1 MNRAITISRM
11 TVRQTLGL
19 RRFIGL
25 GALTAAPAGIFI
37 LASGRASVDSLVEI
51 FTGLAIGVF
60 YSVAVPVVA
69 LIMASSALGDERR
82 DATLSFIVLR
92 PIPRTAIAGAKLAGG
107 LATAYGLAGLGAL
120 ALGVLMGARSGD
132 WGYVLPMLA
141 GTMVATATYVALF
154 LPLGY
159 ITERATLIGLAFVF
173 IWETAIA
180 GTIPGL
186 ATTSPWRI
194 GFSAFLDLA
203 PSAVAREVPDFAL
216 GSLEPGVGGS
226 LLKMALLLAVST
238 LVTGWILRRRD
249 LA

>member
-1 MNRAITISRM
+1 MNRAITISGM
-11 TVRQTLGL
+11 TVRQVLGL

-25 GALTAAPAGIFI
+25 GALTAAPAGIFL
-37 LASGRASVDSLVEI
+37 LASGQASVDSLVEI
-51 FTGLAIGVF
+51 FTGLSIGVF

-69 LIMASSALGDERR
+69 LIMAASALGDERR

-92 PIPRTAIAGAKLAGG
+92 PIPRSAIAGAKLAGA
-107 LATAYGLAGLGAL
+107 LATAYGLAGLGAF
-120 ALGVLMGARSGD
+120 ALGVLMAVRSSD
-132 WGYVLPMLA
+132 WGYVLPMLV
-141 GTMVATATYVALF
+141 GTLIATATYVALF

-159 ITERATLIGLAFVF
+159 VTERATLIGLAFVF

-203 PSAVAREVPDFAL
+203 PDAVGREVPDFAL

-226 LLKMALLLAVST
+226 LLKMALLLGIST

-249 LA
+249 LT

>member
-1 MNRAITISRM
+1 MNRAITISGM

-25 GALTAAPAGIFI
+25 GVLTAGPAGIFL
-37 LASGRASVDSLVEI
+37 LASGQASVDSLVEI
-51 FTGLAIGVF
+51 FTGLSIGVF

-69 LIMASSALGDERR
+69 LIMAASALGDERR

-92 PIPRTAIAGAKLAGG
+92 PIPRSAIAGAKLAGA

-120 ALGVLMGARSGD
+120 ALGILMGVRSDD
-132 WGYVLPMLA
+132 WGYVVPMLV
-141 GTMVATATYVALF
+141 GTLIATATYVALF

-159 ITERATLIGLAFVF
+159 VTERATLIGLAFVF

-203 PSAVAREVPDFAL
+203 PVAVVREVPDFAL

-226 LLKMALLLAVST
+226 LLKMALLLGIST